1 LRAALLGRNNGKVIE
16 VDIEVRAH
24 NKRTIMEHAM
34 ASRIE
39 LIEGSSIAEK
49 TIAQVQSRV
58 PPNASVIIVLDSN
71 HSHDHVIAELE
82 RYAPLVTPR
91 QFLVVADTILSF
103 IPSEQ
108 TPAIIRKFSPLGND
122 FIRQ

>member
-1 LRAALLGRNNGKVIE
+1 MLGKNNGKVIE

-34 ASRIE
+34 ANRIE

-49 TIAQVQSRV
+49 TIAQVQSRL
-58 PPNASVIIVLDSN
+58 PANASVMIVLDSN
-71 HSHDHVIAELE
+71 HSHDHVFAELE
-82 RYAPLVTPR
+82 RYVPLVTPR
-91 QFLVVADTILSF
+91 QFLEVADTILSF

-108 TPAIIRKFSPLGND
+108 TPT
-122 FIRQ
+122 